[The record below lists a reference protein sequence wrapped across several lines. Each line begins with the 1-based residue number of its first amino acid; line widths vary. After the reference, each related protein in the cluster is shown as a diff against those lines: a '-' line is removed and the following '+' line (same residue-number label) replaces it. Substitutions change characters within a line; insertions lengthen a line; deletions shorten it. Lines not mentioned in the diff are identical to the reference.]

1 MPERGLSVRVGRSQ
15 VGRPQ
20 KGGLEVLHDKEEK

>member
-20 KGGLEVLHDKEEK
+20 KEGLEVINEKE